1 MEKNIICLKIKA
13 QNYLIIKAMNDLG
26 LNVRQLSEFLSI
38 NYQSMSSIINM
49 NLIDKN
55 NKNRFSIELL
65 SRISGLLGYT
75 PDELFPN
82 WAIMVANQINKGGT
96 ILIADNDKIKNL
108 TLQGENQNNAIK
120 LLENNDIKNDIL
132 RVLSTLTHRES
143 DVIKMYFGINHEK
156 LSLEKIGEKF
166 DITRERA
173 RQILET
179 ALRRMRNKSRT
190 PLLQKYINY
199 SK

>member
-1 MEKNIICLKIKA
+1 MEKNVICLKIKA

-65 SRISGLLGYT
+65 SRIAGLLGYT

-82 WAIMVANQINKGGT
+82 WAVMIANQINKGGT

-166 DITRERA
+166 NIKRERA
-173 RQILET
+173 RQILEKG
-179 ALRRMRNKSRT
+179 LRRMKHKSRSQ
-190 PLLQKYINY
+190 LLNKYLS

>member
-1 MEKNIICLKIKA
+1 MEKNVICLKIKA

-82 WAIMVANQINKGGT
+82 WAVMIANQINKGGT
-96 ILIADNDKIKNL
+96 IIIADNDKIKSL

-166 DITRERA
+166 NIQRERA
-173 RQILET
+173 RQILEKG
-179 ALRRMRNKSRT
+179 LRRMKHKSRSQ
-190 PLLQKYINY
+190 LLNKYL
-199 SK
+199 SS

>member
-1 MEKNIICLKIKA
+1 MEKNVICLKIKA

-65 SRISGLLGYT
+65 SRIAGLLGYT

-82 WAIMVANQINKGGT
+82 WAVMIANQINKGGT

-166 DITRERA
+166 NIKRERA
-173 RQILET
+173 RQILEKG
-179 ALRRMRNKSRT
+179 LRRMKHKSRSQ
-190 PLLQKYINY
+190 LLNKYL
-199 SK
+199 SS